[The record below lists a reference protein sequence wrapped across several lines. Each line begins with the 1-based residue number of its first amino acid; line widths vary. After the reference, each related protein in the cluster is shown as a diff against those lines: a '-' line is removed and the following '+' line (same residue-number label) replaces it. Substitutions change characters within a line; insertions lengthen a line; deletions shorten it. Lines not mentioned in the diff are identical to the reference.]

1 MVVAS
6 LGPNH
11 RVRRRRWG
19 CLALLAASLLAPP
32 RARAQVLP
40 SGVRETVV
48 VTATLSPEEESQVG
62 SAVTV
67 ITRDDIERSGART
80 VLEALRL
87 VPGLDVVR
95 SGGDGAIT
103 SVFLRGAGS
112 GHTLVLVDGVR
123 VNPVYFPGF
132 DFGQWTTESVER
144 IEVVRGPYSPLYG
157 SDAIG
162 GVIQIFTRGGGGG
175 APAGSIALEGGDRG
189 QRQGTLFGSAG
200 SGALSA
206 TASYRDARADGERSN
221 SDWRQ
226 RNGFLRLDLLPGRS
240 VGAAVEASILDGEI
254 GVPGP
259 VGAETPRA
267 RSAMR
272 EERLALPVAFDPA
285 PRHTTRLLL
294 ARTSSVLSFEDPDAG
309 FASTTRST
317 TWQARLSNTWSTD
330 RQSLTAFLA
339 WELWDVSPEDT
350 FGTTLSNDRVRTWGA
365 GVQES
370 VRAGGRWAVTFG
382 GRLDRHGTFG
392 SAASPRV
399 TAAWLSADSRWKVR
413 LSAGR
418 AFRAPALGELFFP
431 FAGNPGLDPERS
443 TSYEAGFERYVPGG
457 RLEATV
463 FWNRIRDLIV
473 FDFASFRNENVG
485 RARAWGVEVGLR
497 QQVHRKVHL
506 EAGYTWLDAEDGAT
520 GQPLLRRPRHRAFA
534 AAAVRPVAPLSLTV
548 RGTFS
553 GRRRDV
559 DPLTFES
566 IEAPSHVRY
575 DLFARYE
582 ARPLSP
588 YLRVENAGDRRYEEA
603 KGFPAPRRRY
613 AVGFEWRPGAGR

>member
-6 LGPNH
+6 LARGH
-11 RVRRRRWG
+11 RVPRRRWG
-19 CLALLAASLLAPP
+19 CLVLLAASPLALPEG
-32 RARAQVLP
+32 RAQVLP
-40 SGVRETVV
+40 SGLRETVV

-67 ITRDDIERSGART
+67 ITREDIERHGART

-95 SGGDGAIT
+95 SGGDGAVT

-132 DFGQWTTESVER
+132 DFGQWTTESIER

-162 GVIQIFTRGGGGG
+162 GVIQILTRGGGGK
-175 APAGSIALEGGDRG
+175 PVGSLALEGGDRG
-189 QRQGTLFGSAG
+189 QRQGTLFASVG

-206 TASYRDARADGERSN
+206 TASYRDARADGDRPN

-226 RNGFLRLDLLPGRS
+226 QNGSLRLDILPGRD
-240 VGAAVEASILDGEI
+240 VAAAVEASVLDGKL

-259 VGAETPRA
+259 AGAETPRA
-267 RSAMR
+267 RSATR
-272 EERLALPVAFDPA
+272 EERLALPIAFDPT
-285 PRHTTRLLL
+285 PRHATRLLF
-294 ARTSSVLSFEDPDAG
+294 ARTSSELSFEDPDAS

-317 TWQARLSNTWSTD
+317 TWQARLSNTWRTD
-330 RQSLTAFLA
+330 RQSLTGFLS
-339 WELWDVSPEDT
+339 WELGEVRPEDT
-350 FGTTLSNDRVRTWGA
+350 FGTALSRDRVRTWGA
-365 GVQES
+365 GLQES
-370 VRAGGRWAVTFG
+370 IRAGGRWTVTVG
-382 GRLDRHGTFG
+382 GRLDRHSAFG
-392 SAASPRV
+392 SAASPRA
-399 TAAWLSADSRWKVR
+399 TAAWLSKDARWKVR

-431 FAGNPGLDPERS
+431 FTGNPGLGPERS
-443 TSYEAGFERYVPGG
+443 ASYEAGFERYLPEG
-457 RLEATV
+457 RIEASV

-485 RARAWGVEVGLR
+485 RARARGVEVGWR
-497 QQVHRKVHL
+497 QQVHRKLHL
-506 EAGYTWLDAEDGAT
+506 EAGYAWLDAEDRAT

-534 AAAVRPVAPLSLTV
+534 AAAIRPIAPLRLAI

-553 GRRRDV
+553 GRRRDL

-566 IEAPSHVRY
+566 VVATSYVRY

-582 ARPLSP
+582 AKHVSP
-588 YLRVENAGDRRYEEA
+588 YVGVENAGDRRYEEA
-603 KGFPAPRRRY
+603 RGFPAPRRRY
-613 AVGFEWRPGAGR
+613 AVGLEWRPGPGR